1 MDVQTAVKDPA
12 GRFAKKR
19 VGRGPG
25 SGHGKTS
32 GRGHKGQ
39 KSRSSV
45 SVKLLSEGG
54 QRPLFRR
61 IPKRGFN
68 NARFKKRWAVV
79 NVGDLSRLFEAGS
92 RVDREALVKARLV
105 RSRGEAVKI
114 LGKGEIDRAL
124 VVVASRF
131 SETARRKITEAGG
144 TIEVV

>member
-12 GRFAKKR
+12 GRSAKKR

-25 SGHGKTS
+25 SGNGKTS
-32 GRGHKGQ
+32 GRGHNGQ
-39 KSRSSV
+39 RSRSSV

-79 NVGDLSRLFEAGS
+79 NVGDLARLFEARS
-92 RVDREALVKARLV
+92 RVDRDALVAARLV
-105 RSRGEAVKI
+105 RSRGEAVKV
-114 LGKGEIDRAL
+114 LGDGEIDKAL

-144 TIEVV
+144 TVEVI